1 MSELRKDPI
10 TGNWVIIAPERAGR
24 PTDFAKG
31 AAEFVRRSEAC
42 PFCPGN
48 EAMTPPAVMTVPASS
63 NPDEPGEPG
72 WPARPAWEVRVF
84 PNKFPALDAIGA
96 GGSVGEA
103 GAGLT
108 VLFER
113 LDGVGVHEV
122 IVETPDHGATLATL
136 SLESIENVLRVY
148 QARIR
153 ELEKDQRIRQVVIFR
168 NHGPEAGATLEHGHS
183 QLIALPI
190 VPLRVREEVEGA
202 RAYFSSKSRCIY
214 CDIAQQEERD
224 GKRLILKNEHF
235 IVVAPYASR
244 FPFEAWLL
252 PRRHSARFEDTSENE
267 CGSLAGA
274 LKSIL
279 ASLDEVL
286 DRPPYHFII
295 HSAPFRESSDES
307 YHWHIEIMPIL
318 ARVAGFEWGTG
329 IYINPTPPEEAAQ
342 TLREIIDLG

>member
-1 MSELRKDPI
+1 VSELRKDPI
-10 TGNWVIIAPERAGR
+10 TGNWVIIAPERASR

-31 AAEFVRRSEAC
+31 AAEFVRGSDPC
-42 PFCPGN
+42 PFCRGN
-48 EAMTPPAVMTVPASS
+48 EAMTPPAVLSVPGDGK
-63 NPDEPGEPG
+63 P
-72 WPARPAWEVRVF
+72 WEVRVF
-84 PNKFPALDAIGA
+84 PNKFPALTAVGSAVDA
-96 GGSVGEA
+96 EHP
-103 GAGLT
+103 

-153 ELEKDQRIRQVVIFR
+153 ELEKDRRIRHVVIFK

-183 QLIALPI
+183 QLVALPI
-190 VPLRVREEVEGA
+190 VPVRVREEVEGA
-202 RAYFSSKSRCIY
+202 RAYFSRKSRCIY
-214 CDIAQQEERD
+214 CDIAQQEEPD

-235 IVVAPYASR
+235 IAVAPYASR

-252 PRRHSARFEDTSENE
+252 PRRHGARFEDTSENE

-274 LKSIL
+274 LKSTL
-279 ASLDEVL
+279 ASLDEAL

-295 HSAPFRESSDES
+295 HSAPFREPSDES

-318 ARVAGFEWGTG
+318 SKVAGFEWGTG

>member
-1 MSELRKDPI
+1 MSELRQDPM

-24 PTDFAKG
+24 PTDFTKG
-31 AAEFVRRSEAC
+31 AAEVVRRSQVC

-48 EAMTPPAVMTVPASS
+48 EAMTPPAVMTVPESS
-63 NPDEPGEPG
+63 NRDEPGG
-72 WPARPAWEVRVF
+72 PAWPAWEVRVF
-84 PNKFPALDAIGA
+84 PNKFPALEAIAA
-96 GGSVGEA
+96 GGSVGET
-103 GAGLT
+103 GAGLP

-122 IVETPDHGATLATL
+122 IVETPDHGAALATL
-136 SLESIENVLRVY
+136 SLKSIESVLRVY

-153 ELEKDQRIRQVVIFR
+153 ELEKDQRIRHVVIFR
-168 NHGPEAGATLEHGHS
+168 NHGREAGATLEHGHS

-190 VPLRVREEVEGA
+190 VPVRVREEVEGA

-214 CDIAQQEERD
+214 CDITQLEEPD

-252 PRRHSARFEDTSENE
+252 PRRHSARFEDTSETE

-274 LKSIL
+274 LKSTL
-279 ASLDEVL
+279 ASLDEAL
-286 DRPPYHFII
+286 DCPPYSFII
-295 HSAPFRESSDES
+295 HSAPFREALDES
-307 YHWHIEIMPIL
+307 YHWHIEIVPIL
-318 ARVAGFEWGTG
+318 TRVAGFEWGTG
-329 IYINPTPPEEAAQ
+329 IFINPTPPEDAAQ
-342 TLREIIDLG
+342 TLREIIDLA